1 MVNNTLN
8 GALME
13 LGETMARNLEAMGV
27 TDANPNDGLTTLAG
41 RILNVEPS
49 IKGLNLDTSL
59 VITTTQEIIGL
70 GESIILTST
79 LRASYDDTTVVD
91 VDLSGVLTGAT
102 VKFYNGTT
110 LLGTSITDLNGI
122 ATYTYTPSQ
131 LGNFT
136 FHTVFEGTENF
147 TNCNSNNVNIT
158 VINAP
163 TSLVL
168 QADKSILSHYDND
181 NCTLTATLYDNNNT
195 PMEGLSVVFKNGDIV
210 LATITTDSSGV
221 AEYTYNSQGVGDV
234 TITAECMNLVQTYS
248 VSDCI
253 IANVNA
259 SYTGTSTSD
268 TVCSLGYDEIADL
281 SSIDFEME
289 WTFRQTAYGCYVCLG
304 ASSEFSVTTNKS
316 NYRVLLGSSGAGE
329 IKYGYRTTSTFAS
342 TAGSIGINTDV
353 SMRIVKEG
361 TTFKYYVNNEL
372 LGTKTVS
379 FWTHYHMFGVHIV
392 QWNRGT
398 TTISNLKIKPLQ
410 QKQG

>member
-1 MVNNTLN
+1 MSLS
-8 GALME
+8 
-13 LGETMARNLEAMGV
+13 ETYLSRKKLLADNLKSMGV
-27 TDANPNDGLTTLAG
+27 SSVNETDGLTTLINAVLD
-41 RILNVEPS
+41 IEPS
-49 IKGLNLDTSL
+49 IGGLDLDTSL

-110 LLGTSITDLNGI
+110 LLGTAVTDLNGI

-136 FHTVFEGTENF
+136 FNAVFEGTENF

-158 VINAP
+158 VINSP

-168 QADKSILSHYDND
+168 EADKSILSNYDND
-181 NCTLTATLYDNNNT
+181 NCVLTATLYDNNNT

-210 LATITTDSSGV
+210 LATVTTNSSGV
-221 AEYTYNSQGVGDV
+221 AEYVYNSQGVGDV
-234 TITAECMNLVQTYS
+234 TITVECMALQETCS
-248 VSDCI
+248 IEDCI

-268 TVCSLGYDEIADL
+268 TVYSLGYDEIADL

-289 WTFRQTAYGCYVCLG
+289 WTFRQTKSGCDVCLG
-304 ASSEFSVTTNKS
+304 ASSEFSVTPIKS
-316 NYRVLLGSSGAGE
+316 NYRVLLGNSGAGA
-329 IKYGYRTTSTFAS
+329 IRYGYRTTSTNAS
-342 TAGSIGINTDV
+342 TTGSISVNTDV
-353 SMRIVKEG
+353 SMRIVKNG
-361 TTFKYYVNNEL
+361 TSFRYYVNNEL

-379 FWTHYHMFGVHIV
+379 FWTNYHMFGIHTV
-392 QWNRGT
+392 QWNTGT
-398 TTISNLKIKPLQ
+398 TTISDLKIKQ
-410 QKQG
+410 I

>member
-136 FHTVFEGTENF
+136 FHAVFEGTENF

-210 LATITTDSSGV
+210 LATITTDSGGV

-234 TITAECMNLVQTYS
+234 TITAECMNLTETYTLE
-248 VSDCI
+248 DC
-253 IANVNA
+253 NYY
-259 SYTGTSTSD
+259 SKTGTTLIQNDSTDSGYPSD
-268 TVCSLGYDEIADL
+268 IPYHH
-281 SSIDFEME
+281 
-289 WTFRQTAYGCYVCLG
+289 
-304 ASSEFSVTTNKS
+304 
-316 NYRVLLGSSGAGE
+316 
-329 IKYGYRTTSTFAS
+329 
-342 TAGSIGINTDV
+342 
-353 SMRIVKEG
+353 EG
-361 TTFKYYVNNEL
+361 TEKYMVEFDFTMRTSFRFYYVNTEVTAKGDQQYYGYGFSRDASGKFVITTRTTTSSNSTYTTGLANGEERRIKMIID
-372 LGTKTVS
+372 GTTVS
-379 FWTHYHMFGVHIV
+379 FYDNGNLIRTQTNEWLTTNPPAYFS
-392 QWNRGT
+392 WATWGT
-398 TTISNLKIKPLQ
+398 GTVTVKNIKIKPL
-410 QKQG
+410 

>member
-13 LGETMARNLEAMGV
+13 LGETMVRNLEAMGV

-158 VINAP
+158 VINSP

-210 LATITTDSSGV
+210 LATITTNSSGV

-234 TITAECMNLVQTYS
+234 TITAECMNLQETYTLE
-248 VSDCI
+248 DC
-253 IANVNA
+253 NYY
-259 SYTGTSTSD
+259 SETGTTLIQNDSTDTDYPSD
-268 TVCSLGYDEIADL
+268 IPYHHEGTEKYMVEFDFTMKSGLRFYYSNTKVTSKGDP
-281 SSIDFEME
+281 ID
-289 WTFRQTAYGCYVCLG
+289 
-304 ASSEFSVTTNKS
+304 
-316 NYRVLLGSSGAGE
+316 
-329 IKYGYRTTSTFAS
+329 YGYGFSRDASGKFVITTRTTKSSNSTYTTGLAN
-342 TAGSIGINTDV
+342 GEER
-353 SMRIVKEG
+353 RIKMIIDG
-361 TTFKYYVNNEL
+361 T
-372 LGTKTVS
+372 TVS
-379 FWTHYHMFGVHIV
+379 FYDNGNLIRTQTNEWLTTNPPAYFS
-392 QWNRGT
+392 WSTWGT
-398 TTISNLKIKPLQ
+398 GTVTVKNIKIKPL
-410 QKQG
+410 

>member
-1 MVNNTLN
+1 MSLS
-8 GALME
+8 
-13 LGETMARNLEAMGV
+13 ETYLSRKKLLADNLKSMGV
-27 TDANPNDGLTTLAG
+27 SSVDETDGLTTLINAVLD
-41 RILNVEPS
+41 IEPS
-49 IKGLNLDTSL
+49 IGGLDLDTSL

-147 TNCNSNNVNIT
+147 TNCNSSNVNIT

-181 NCTLTATLYDNNNT
+181 NCTLSATLYDNNNT

-248 VSDCI
+248 IEDCNYYNTNEVSRTTTNGSTIYDNNLSMSLSLNCEI
-253 IANVNA
+253 SYEIWSDNGNTTGEHRYFILPLSQYNSGTTQPQNA
-259 SYTGTSTSD
+259 LYFDQVGGNNGNFGKRENNSTVPLLNNFSCTGSTYHTIKYVKNGTSVKMYVDDELKVTASISWIDNYSDYSLSMMRWSSKGTSK
-268 TVCSLGYDEIADL
+268 I
-281 SSIDFEME
+281 
-289 WTFRQTAYGCYVCLG
+289 R
-304 ASSEFSVTTNKS
+304 N
-316 NYRVLLGSSGAGE
+316 
-329 IKYGYRTTSTFAS
+329 
-342 TAGSIGINTDV
+342 
-353 SMRIVKEG
+353 VK
-361 TTFKYYVNNEL
+361 F
-372 LGTKTVS
+372 
-379 FWTHYHMFGVHIV
+379 
-392 QWNRGT
+392 
-398 TTISNLKIKPLQ
+398 KPL
-410 QKQG
+410 

>member
-13 LGETMARNLEAMGV
+13 LGETMARNLEAMGI

-110 LLGTSITDLNGI
+110 LLGTAITDLNGI
-122 ATYTYTPSQ
+122 ATYIYTPSQ

-147 TNCNSNNVNIT
+147 TNCNSSNVNIT

-181 NCTLTATLYDNNNT
+181 NCVLTATLYDNNNT
-195 PMEGLSVVFKNGDIV
+195 PMEGLSVVFKNGNIV
-210 LATITTDSSGV
+210 LATITTDSGGV
-221 AEYTYNSQGVGDV
+221 AGYTYNSQGVGDV
-234 TITAECMNLVQTYS
+234 TITAECMNLTETCTLEDCNYYS
-248 VSDCI
+248 E
-253 IANVNA
+253 
-259 SYTGTSTSD
+259 TGTTLIQNDPTDRGYPSD
-268 TVCSLGYDEIADL
+268 IPYHHEGTEKYMVEF
-281 SSIDFEME
+281 DFTMK
-289 WTFRQTAYGCYVCLG
+289 TQFRIYY
-304 ASSEFSVTTNKS
+304 TNTKVIS
-316 NYRVLLGSSGAGE
+316 KGDPVH
-329 IKYGYRTTSTFAS
+329 YGYGFSRDASGKFVISTRTTTTSNSTY
-342 TAGSIGINTDV
+342 TTGLVNGEER
-353 SMRIVKEG
+353 RIKMIIDG
-361 TTFKYYVNNEL
+361 T
-372 LGTKTVS
+372 TVS
-379 FWTHYHMFGVHIV
+379 FYDNGNLIRTQTNEWLTTNPPAYFS
-392 QWNRGT
+392 WATWGT
-398 TTISNLKIKPLQ
+398 GTVTVKNIKIKPL
-410 QKQG
+410 

>member
-1 MVNNTLN
+1 
-8 GALME
+8 ME

-147 TNCNSNNVNIT
+147 TNCNSSNVNIT
-158 VINAP
+158 VINVP

-195 PMEGLSVVFKNGDIV
+195 PMEGLGVVFKTGDIV
-210 LATITTDSSGV
+210 LATITTDSGGV

-234 TITAECMNLVQTYS
+234 IITAECMNLTETYTLE
-248 VSDCI
+248 DC
-253 IANVNA
+253 NYY
-259 SYTGTSTSD
+259 SETGTTLIQNDSTDSD
-268 TVCSLGYDEIADL
+268 YPSDIPYHHEGTGKYMVEF
-281 SSIDFEME
+281 DFTMK
-289 WTFRQTAYGCYVCLG
+289 TSFRFYYANTKLTSKGDPLH
-304 ASSEFSVTTNKS
+304 
-316 NYRVLLGSSGAGE
+316 
-329 IKYGYRTTSTFAS
+329 YGYGFSRDASGGFVISTRTTTTSNSTYTTGLAN
-342 TAGSIGINTDV
+342 GEER
-353 SMRIVKEG
+353 RIKMIIDG
-361 TTFKYYVNNEL
+361 T
-372 LGTKTVS
+372 TVS
-379 FWTHYHMFGVHIV
+379 FYDNGNLIRTQTNEWLTTNPPAYFNWVT
-392 QWNRGT
+392 WATGT
-398 TTISNLKIKPLQ
+398 VTVKNIKIKPLQ
-410 QKQG
+410 

>member
-1 MVNNTLN
+1 MSLS
-8 GALME
+8 
-13 LGETMARNLEAMGV
+13 ETYLSRKKLLADNLKSMGV
-27 TDANPNDGLTTLAG
+27 SLVDETDGLTTLINAV
-41 RILNVEPS
+41 LNIEPS
-49 IKGLNLDTSL
+49 IGGLNLDTSL

-110 LLGTSITDLNGI
+110 LLGTAITDLNGI

-136 FHTVFEGTENF
+136 FNAVFEGTENF

-210 LATITTDSSGV
+210 LATITTDSGGV
-221 AEYTYNSQGVGDV
+221 AEYMYNSQGVGDV
-234 TITAECMNLVQTYS
+234 TITVECMNLTETYTLEDCNYYS
-248 VSDCI
+248 ETGTTLIQNDSTDSDYPCDI
-253 IANVNA
+253 PYHHEGTGKYMVEFDFTMKTSFRFYYANTKVTSKGDQIYYGYGFSRNA
-259 SYTGTSTSD
+259 SGEFVIST
-268 TVCSLGYDEIADL
+268 
-281 SSIDFEME
+281 
-289 WTFRQTAYGCYVCLG
+289 
-304 ASSEFSVTTNKS
+304 
-316 NYRVLLGSSGAGE
+316 
-329 IKYGYRTTSTFAS
+329 RTTTTSNSTYTTGLANGE
-342 TAGSIGINTDV
+342 TR
-353 SMRIVKEG
+353 RIKMIIDG
-361 TTFKYYVNNEL
+361 T
-372 LGTKTVS
+372 TVS
-379 FWTHYHMFGVHIV
+379 FYDNGNLIRTQTNDWLTTNPPAYFS
-392 QWNRGT
+392 WATWGT
-398 TTISNLKIKPLQ
+398 GTVTVKNIKVKPLQ
-410 QKQG
+410 

>member
-1 MVNNTLN
+1 MSLS
-8 GALME
+8 
-13 LGETMARNLEAMGV
+13 ETYLSRKKLLADNLKSMGV
-27 TDANPNDGLTTLAG
+27 SSVDETDGLTTLINAV
-41 RILNVEPS
+41 LNIEPS
-49 IKGLNLDTSL
+49 IGGLNLDTSL

-110 LLGTSITDLNGI
+110 LLGTAITDLNGI

-168 QADKSILSHYDND
+168 EADKSILSHYDND
-181 NCTLTATLYDNNNT
+181 NCTLTATLLDSNNNGVSG
-195 PMEGLSVVFKNGDIV
+195 EEIVFKANGGV
-210 LATITTDSSGV
+210 LSTVITNDNGV
-221 AEYTYNSQGVGDV
+221 AQYTYQSTGVGDV

-248 VSDCI
+248 LEDCI

-259 SYTGTSTSD
+259 SYTGTSTND
-268 TVCSLGYDEIADL
+268 TVYSLGYDEIADL

-289 WTFRQTAYGCYVCLG
+289 WTFRQTARGCDVCLG
-304 ASSEFSVTTNKS
+304 ASSEFSVTPIKS
-316 NYRVLLGSSGAGE
+316 NYRVLLGSNGAGE
-329 IKYGYRTTSTFAS
+329 IRYGYRTTSTFAS
-342 TAGSIGINTDV
+342 TTGSIGINTDV
-353 SMRIVKEG
+353 SMRIVKNG
-361 TTFKYYVNNEL
+361 TSFKYYVNDEL
-372 LGTKTVS
+372 LGTKTVG
-379 FWTHYHMFGVHIV
+379 FWTKYHMFGVHTV

-398 TTISNLKIKPLQ
+398 TTISDLKIKQ
-410 QKQG
+410 I

>member
-1 MVNNTLN
+1 MSLS
-8 GALME
+8 
-13 LGETMARNLEAMGV
+13 ETYLSRKKLLADNLKSMGV
-27 TDANPNDGLTTLAG
+27 SLVDETDGLTTLINAVLD
-41 RILNVEPS
+41 IEPS
-49 IKGLNLDTSL
+49 IGGLDLDTSL

-110 LLGTSITDLNGI
+110 LLGTAITDLNGI

-168 QADKSILSHYDND
+168 QADKSILSDYDND

-195 PMEGLSVVFKNGDIV
+195 PMEGLMVVFKNGDIV
-210 LATITTDSSGV
+210 LATIATNSGGV

-234 TITAECMNLVQTYS
+234 TITAECMNLTETYTLE
-248 VSDCI
+248 DCNYYSETGTTLI
-253 IANVNA
+253 QHDSTDDDYPCDIPYHHEGTGKYMVEFDFTMKTSFRFYYASTEVTSKGDPISYGYGFSRNA
-259 SYTGTSTSD
+259 SGEFVIST
-268 TVCSLGYDEIADL
+268 
-281 SSIDFEME
+281 
-289 WTFRQTAYGCYVCLG
+289 
-304 ASSEFSVTTNKS
+304 
-316 NYRVLLGSSGAGE
+316 
-329 IKYGYRTTSTFAS
+329 RTTTTSNSSYT
-342 TAGSIGINTDV
+342 TGLVNGETR
-353 SMRIVKEG
+353 RIKMIIDG
-361 TTFKYYVNNEL
+361 T
-372 LGTKTVS
+372 TVS
-379 FWTHYHMFGVHIV
+379 FYDNGNLIRTQTNNWLTTNPPAYFS
-392 QWNRGT
+392 WATWGT
-398 TTISNLKIKPLQ
+398 GTVTVKNIKVKPLQ
-410 QKQG
+410 

>member
-1 MVNNTLN
+1 MTDKNTLN
-8 GALME
+8 GALMK
-13 LGETMARNLEAMGV
+13 LGETMAGNLEAMGV
-27 TDANPNDGLTTLAG
+27 TGVSPDDGLTTLAG
-41 RILNVEPS
+41 RILDVEPS

-110 LLGTSITDLNGI
+110 LLGTAITDLNGI

-168 QADKSILSHYDND
+168 EADKSILSHYDND
-181 NCTLTATLYDNNNT
+181 NCTLTATLYNNNNT
-195 PMEGLSVVFKNGDIV
+195 PMEGLGVVFKNGDIV
-210 LATITTDSSGV
+210 LATITTNSSGV

-234 TITAECMNLVQTYS
+234 TITAECMNLQETYS
-248 VSDCI
+248 IQDCSYYNTTEVTRSSTNGSTIYDNNLIQSLPSKCEISFDLYSDSSSDTGEHRFFILPKSQYNSGTTQPTNAIYVDAYKTKMNIGKRESSTVGLYTNLAYGSGSYRNFKI
-253 IANVNA
+253 IKDGTDLTFYIDDNLI
-259 SYTGTSTSD
+259 GTSIISWIGNYSD
-268 TVCSLGYDEIADL
+268 YCL
-281 SSIDFEME
+281 SMMR
-289 WTFRQTAYGCYVCLG
+289 W
-304 ASSEFSVTTNKS
+304 
-316 NYRVLLGSSGAGE
+316 
-329 IKYGYRTTSTFAS
+329 TTSGTS
-342 TAGSIGINTDV
+342 KMKN
-353 SMRIVKEG
+353 VK
-361 TTFKYYVNNEL
+361 F
-372 LGTKTVS
+372 
-379 FWTHYHMFGVHIV
+379 
-392 QWNRGT
+392 
-398 TTISNLKIKPLQ
+398 KPL
-410 QKQG
+410 

>member
-210 LATITTDSSGV
+210 LATIPTNNNGV
-221 AEYTYNSQGVGDV
+221 ATYTYNSQGVGDV

-248 VSDCI
+248 LEDCI

-259 SYTGTSTSD
+259 SYTGTSTND
-268 TVCSLGYDEIADL
+268 TVYSLGYDEIADL

-289 WTFRQTAYGCYVCLG
+289 WTFRQTACGCDVCLG
-304 ASSEFSVTTNKS
+304 ASSEFSVTPIKS
-316 NYRVLLGSSGAGE
+316 NYRVLLGNSGAGD
-329 IKYGYRTTSTFAS
+329 IRYGYRTTSTFAS
-342 TAGSIGINTDV
+342 TTGSIGINTDV
-353 SMRIVKEG
+353 SMRIVKNG
-361 TTFKYYVNNEL
+361 TSFKYYVNNEL
-372 LGTKTVS
+372 LGTKTVL
-379 FWTHYHMFGVHIV
+379 FWTNYHMFGVHTV

-398 TTISNLKIKPLQ
+398 TTISDLKIKQ
-410 QKQG
+410 I